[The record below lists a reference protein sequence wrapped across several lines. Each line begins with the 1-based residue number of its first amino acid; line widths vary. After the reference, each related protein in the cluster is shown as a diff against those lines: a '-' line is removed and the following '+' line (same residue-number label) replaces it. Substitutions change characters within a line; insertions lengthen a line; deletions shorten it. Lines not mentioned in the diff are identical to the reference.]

1 MSRKHIFYTALI
13 AICTSVITVFV
24 MRLIFTSTDSGFRES
39 NNAHLA
45 AYNDLMLSGKIQRT
59 FVASAPTN
67 FSAAA
72 AAATPA
78 VVNVKAINKREAADI
93 FGDQVSLTSSNG
105 SGVIIS
111 PDGYIITNNHVIQ
124 DASEIYVT
132 LNDKREVQAT
142 LIGKDMYTDVAV
154 LKIPL
159 SDLMPAKFGN
169 SDSLRVGEWVL
180 AVGNPFNLQST
191 VTAGI
196 VSAKARSINIL
207 EDDRYA
213 IEAFIQSDAVV
224 NPGNS
229 GGALVNTNGELV
241 GINTAIMTK
250 SGKYEGY
257 SFAIPVN
264 LVMKIVRDIIRFG
277 VVQRGFLG
285 VEVLDLTTAN
295 AKRAGFNSM
304 NGVQIT
310 FVSPR
315 SSAEEVGLRRNDI
328 ITAVQGR
335 KIKNKAEL
343 MEFVAEQK
351 PGDVLD
357 VEYFRDNKTETAR
370 IVLKNKNNSTSLL
383 PAENKNTNANAFL
396 KNFGI
401 SNARTLT
408 AYEMQKLK
416 TAGVKVIRI
425 DAGSLISRTNMDV
438 GFVITHLN
446 NTPVNSSEEL
456 QSALQTAGSKIV
468 FEGIYE
474 DFADTYYYKIDR

>member
-1 MSRKHIFYTALI
+1 MSHKSIIYTALI
-13 AICTSVITVFV
+13 SICSSVITVFV
-24 MRLIFTSTDSGFRES
+24 MRMIYTSTDAGFRES

-45 AYNDLMLSGKIQRT
+45 AYNDLMLSGKLQRE
-59 FVASAPTN
+59 FISSAPTN

-111 PDGYIITNNHVIQ
+111 SDGYIITNNHVIQ

-132 LNDKREVQAT
+132 LNDKREVQAS
-142 LIGKDMYTDVAV
+142 LVGKDIYTDVAV

-159 SDLMPAKFGN
+159 TDLTAIRFGN
-169 SDSLRVGEWVL
+169 SDSLHIGEWVL

-264 LVMKIVRDIIRFG
+264 LAMKIVRDIIHFG

-285 VEVLDLTTAN
+285 VEVIDLTTVN
-295 AKRAGFNSM
+295 AKRVNFSSM

-328 ITAVQGR
+328 ITSIQGR

-351 PGDVLD
+351 PGDALD
-357 VEYFRDNKTETAR
+357 VEFFRNNKTDKAR
-370 IVLKNKNNSTSLL
+370 LVLKNKNNSTALL
-383 PAENKNTNANAFL
+383 PAENKNSNAFL
-396 KNFGI
+396 KNYGI
-401 SNARTLT
+401 SEARTLN
-408 AYEMQKLK
+408 AYEIQKLK
-416 TAGVKVIRI
+416 TSGVKVIRI
-425 DAGSLISRTNMDV
+425 DQGSLVSRTNMDV

-446 NTPVNSSEEL
+446 NTPINSSEEL
-456 QSALQTAGSKIV
+456 QHALQTASSKIV

-474 DFADTYYYKIDR
+474 DFADTYYYKINR

>member
-1 MSRKHIFYTALI
+1 MSHKSIIYTALI
-13 AICTSVITVFV
+13 SICSSVITVFV
-24 MRLIFTSTDSGFRES
+24 MRIIYTSTDSGFRES

-45 AYNDLMLSGKIQRT
+45 AYNDLMLSGKLQRE
-59 FVASAPTN
+59 FISSAPTN

-111 PDGYIITNNHVIQ
+111 SEGYIITNNHVIQ

-132 LNDKREVQAT
+132 LNDKREVQAS
-142 LIGKDMYTDVAV
+142 LVGKDIYTDVAV

-159 SDLMPAKFGN
+159 TDLTATRFGN
-169 SDSLRVGEWVL
+169 SDSLHIGEWVL

-264 LVMKIVRDIIRFG
+264 LAMKIVRDIIHFG

-285 VEVLDLTTAN
+285 IEVIDLTTVN
-295 AKRAGFNSM
+295 AKRVNFSSM

-328 ITAVQGR
+328 ITSIQGR

-351 PGDVLD
+351 PGDALD
-357 VEYFRDNKTETAR
+357 VEFFRNNKTDKAR
-370 IVLKNKNNSTSLL
+370 LVLKNKNNSTALL
-383 PAENKNTNANAFL
+383 PAENKNSNAFL
-396 KNFGI
+396 KNYGI
-401 SNARTLT
+401 SEARTLN
-408 AYEMQKLK
+408 AYEIQKLK
-416 TAGVKVIRI
+416 TSGVKVIRI
-425 DAGSLISRTNMDV
+425 DQGSLVNRTNMDI

-446 NTPVNSSEEL
+446 NTPINSSEEL
-456 QSALQTAGSKIV
+456 QHALQTAGSKIV

-474 DFADTYYYKIDR
+474 DFADTYYYKINR